1 VRLRLYVLTAM
12 LALPFAVSNA
22 SAQQQQL
29 GTVPQQELDVIKVLT
44 AQENAWNSGDLEA
57 FAQAYKDSP
66 DTLFVTNVVNRGY
79 AGLAEAYKRDYPT
92 RSSMGTLGFSELEV
106 HALDERFAVVTAIN
120 ALQYCADPL
129 SALREARRVTQAGGT
144 VVLAAWSDEGV
155 CDVQLPL
162 AAVDG
167 LLPVDTQRAPGPL
180 GLAADGSLETLAMRA
195 GLTPTDA
202 ADICC
207 DWFYADHETALR
219 AFLSMG
225 PSVYAMRYVG
235 EAVVRACVS
244 DALSQFRTEAGTYV
258 LRNTARYVV
267 THA

>member
-1 VRLRLYVLTAM
+1 MIMAADARVGTFGYTGTAWGARARDWALVQEDQSLVLYDAILARLPLKRGTRLLDVACGAGRFCQLASMTGAAVTGIDLSPSM
-12 LALPFAVSNA
+12 IAVAHGRVPAGTFRVGPLQALPFPN
-22 SAQQQQL
+22 
-29 GTVPQQELDVIKVLT
+29 
-44 AQENAWNSGDLEA
+44 
-57 FAQAYKDSP
+57 
-66 DTLFVTNVVNRGY
+66 
-79 AGLAEAYKRDYPT
+79 
-92 RSSMGTLGFSELEV
+92 
-106 HALDERFAVVTAIN
+106 ERFAVVTAIN

-244 DALSQFRTEAGTYV
+244 DALSPFRTEAGTYV